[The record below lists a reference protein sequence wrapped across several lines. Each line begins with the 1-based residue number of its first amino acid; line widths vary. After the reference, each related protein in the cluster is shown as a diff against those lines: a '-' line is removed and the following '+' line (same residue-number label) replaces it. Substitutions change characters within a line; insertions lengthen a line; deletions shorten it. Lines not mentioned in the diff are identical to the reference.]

1 MKASYKWLKELVDFT
16 WSAEELADKL
26 TLAGLEVESIIPWGF
41 ELEKVIVGEIKKVE
55 KHPQTEKLSICS
67 VSTGKEVL
75 QIICGAKNVKSGIKA
90 PLALIGAKLPSGAP
104 IEKAVLKGVES
115 YGMLCSE
122 IELGIGEESEGIMVL
137 EGKLKAGEPLSKA
150 LDLEDFILDIDLTP
164 NRPDATSI
172 IGIARDIAALSGGKL
187 KRPKYEV
194 KEIEELASDWVK
206 VLIEDIDACPRYA
219 ARVIKGV
226 KIGESPFWLRRRL
239 EYCGMRSIN
248 NIVDITNFVLLETG
262 HPLHAFDY
270 DLFTSFSGKPN
281 KKVEVRR
288 AKDKEKFITLDEI
301 ERTLSPEVLLIT
313 DGNKPV
319 ALAGIM
325 GGMESEVTE
334 KTKNILLESAY
345 FNPKVIRRG
354 RISLGL
360 NTEASYR
367 FERGA
372 DPNMVVNAANRAC
385 QLMENLSKG
394 KVLKGVVDNYAEK
407 ILPLRLSFRPERC
420 SKILGVGI
428 ESKNIKEIFENLE
441 IKVTDNGSDKMSV
454 EVPTF
459 RPDLTREIDLI
470 EEIARIYGYDKIE
483 AFFRAGG
490 ELLTPVTEEERLIKR
505 VKDFLAGKGFFEV
518 VTNNLVD
525 PIKMSK
531 INPLRKGVR
540 VLNPLNEEL
549 STLTT
554 SLSYNLLSVISHN
567 LNRKEKD
574 LRLFEISKVFWAK
587 DGDSPEE
594 KLQLEI
600 ALCGKKAPI
609 FWGEKEQKIDFY
621 DLKGIITDLLS
632 ELKIGDYILLNK
644 ESNLFSEEISFEAGS
659 QGKSLGWLG
668 KVSDEILKL
677 FDIEEDIFLAE
688 IDFQTL
694 SEIIPPLKF
703 YTPLPRFPRVE
714 RDISLVVEE
723 RVLSLDLEK
732 AIRQLGGR
740 LIEKV
745 HLFDLYRGPQVP
757 EGKKSLAYA
766 IWYRSE
772 ERTLTDEEV
781 DKVHN
786 KIVQEL
792 KASFGAELRL

>member
-1 MKASYKWLKELVDFT
+1 MKASYKWLKELVDFN
-16 WSAEELADKL
+16 WSPEELADRL
-26 TLAGLEVESIIPWGF
+26 TLAGLEVESITPWGF
-41 ELEKVIVGEIKKVE
+41 GLEKVIVGEIKKVE
-55 KHPQTEKLSICS
+55 KHPQAEKLSICS
-67 VSTGKEVL
+67 VSTGKEIIQV
-75 QIICGAKNVKSGIKA
+75 ICGAQNAKAGIKA

-104 IEKAVLKGVES
+104 IEKAVLKGIDS

-122 IELGIGEESEGIMVL
+122 MELGIGEESEGIMVL
-137 EGKLKAGEPLSKA
+137 EDGLKVGEPLSKA

-164 NRPDATSI
+164 NRPDAASM

-187 KRPKYEV
+187 KKPKYEV
-194 KEIEELASDWVK
+194 KEIEEPASDWVN
-206 VLIEDIDACPRYA
+206 VLIEDVDACPRYA

-226 KIGESPFWLRRRL
+226 KIGKSPFWLRRKL

-270 DLFTSFSGKPN
+270 DLFTPFSGKPN
-281 KKVEVRR
+281 KKVLVHR
-288 AKDKEKFITLDEI
+288 AEDKEKFITLDEI
-301 ERTLSPEVLLIT
+301 ERTLNPEVLLIT

-334 KTKNILLESAY
+334 KTKSILLESAY
-345 FNPKVIRRG
+345 FNPRVIRRG

-372 DPNMVVNAANRAC
+372 DPNMVAKAADRAA
-385 QLMENLSKG
+385 QLMENLCEG
-394 KVLKGVVDNYAEK
+394 KVLKGVVDNYPEAV
-407 ILPLRLSFRPERC
+407 LPLKLSFRPERC
-420 SKILGVGI
+420 SKILSVGI
-428 ESKNIKEIFENLE
+428 ERKNIREIFENLE
-441 IKVTDNGSDKMSV
+441 IKVTDNGSGKMSV

-483 AFFRAGG
+483 TFFRAGG
-490 ELLTPVTEEERLIKR
+490 ALLTPVTEEERLIKR
-505 VKDFLAGKGFFEV
+505 VKNFLAGKGFFEV

-525 PIKMSK
+525 PVKMSK

-554 SLSYNLLSVISHN
+554 SLSYNLLSVIYHN

-574 LRLFEISKVFWAK
+574 LRFFELSKVFWAK

-600 ALCGKKAPI
+600 ALCGEKAPT
-609 FWGEKEQKIDFY
+609 FWDEKEQKTDFY
-621 DLKGIITDLLS
+621 DLKGILEDLLS
-632 ELKIGDYILLNK
+632 ELKIQDYTLLHK
-644 ESNLFSEEISFEAGS
+644 ESNLFSEEISFEAQS

-668 KVSDEILKL
+668 KLSFEILKL
-677 FDIEEDIFLAE
+677 FDIEEEIFLAE
-688 IDFQTL
+688 IDFQNL
-694 SEIIPPLKF
+694 SESIPPLKF

-723 RVLSLDLEK
+723 RILAGDLGRKIIE
-732 AIRQLGGR
+732 LGGK
-740 LIEKV
+740 LIEKIQ
-745 HLFDLYRGPQVP
+745 LFDLYKGPQVP

-781 DKVHN
+781 EKVHR
-786 KIVQEL
+786 KIVEGL